1 MLRSVN
7 EKNYL
12 KTWWILNYSEHLI
25 YTLSP
30 RLDKVSYV
38 YINPD
43 KSEPQKSHDY
53 RHVNVS
59 KKVCFQNVL
68 YPASN
73 LSRGSEH
80 GGGGGGATI
89 LSTFHPSAPPARR
102 ELARSVLRP
111 YWTAKSTFS
120 NDLFIFKTVCLKKL
134 HGYAGIHHWSS
145 QKGVYLAWTLYL
157 AWSGVPPPPLQ
168 SITYF

>member
-1 MLRSVN
+1 MFTLIRINLNHRNHMIIATSTFPKRSVF
-7 EKNYL
+7 KMFC
-12 KTWWILNYSEHLI
+12 
-25 YTLSP
+25 TLRATS
-30 RLDKVSYV
+30 LG
-38 YINPD
+38 
-43 KSEPQKSHDY
+43 E
-53 RHVNVS
+53 
-59 KKVCFQNVL
+59 
-68 YPASN
+68 AST
-73 LSRGSEH
+73 E
-80 GGGGGGATI
+80 GGGGGGPKNSTINPPPPPTI